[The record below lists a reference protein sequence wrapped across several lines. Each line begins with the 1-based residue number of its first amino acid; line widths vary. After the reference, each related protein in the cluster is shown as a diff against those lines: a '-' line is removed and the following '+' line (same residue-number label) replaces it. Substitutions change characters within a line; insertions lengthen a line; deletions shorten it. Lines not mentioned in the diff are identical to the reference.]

1 MLIFYSNT
9 FYRLGHKFVKKINVS
24 FGVSEKETFSDLLTF
39 RAGQILQF
47 STFSCN
53 IHHCQIFVQSKK
65 KNLFLLKANYFVFQ
79 TVIDKAHPLF
89 HLAAASDPNMI
100 LEKDPVLRP
109 MLENQRAHGK

>member
-1 MLIFYSNT
+1 M
-9 FYRLGHKFVKKINVS
+9 
-24 FGVSEKETFSDLLTF
+24 
-39 RAGQILQF
+39 
-47 STFSCN
+47 
-53 IHHCQIFVQSKK
+53 
-65 KNLFLLKANYFVFQ
+65 NYFVFQ